1 MKLSFRNRK
10 RLTGLYFVGPWAI
23 AAVFFLIYPLIFT
36 VILSFSE
43 LQNADFSTMGLVGL
57 ENYKRAFIG
66 DVEFLPAFYE
76 VVINTLANTPMIV
89 IFSLL
94 IAMILNR
101 KIVGRGAFRSIFFL
115 PVLLGGGLVFEQI
128 VSRNVDGQSMELAMS
143 VLLPEKLQSYLGP
156 EITGYINSFFSRIT
170 LVLWK
175 SGVQIV
181 IALSGLQSI
190 SPSLYEAARVDGAT
204 EWEMFWKITLM
215 MMSPIILLNA
225 VYTIVISLTED
236 NSVVSYITKQAFN
249 TSPVQFEFSA
259 AMGCIYLLF
268 TLITVLLVF
277 AVLRP
282 FIKRVQ
288 QV

>member
-10 RLTGLYFVGPWAI
+10 KMTGLMFVGPWAV
-23 AAVFFLIYPLIFT
+23 AAMFFLVYPLIFT

-43 LQNADFSTMGLVGL
+43 LKNADFSTMGLVGFD
-57 ENYKRAFIG
+57 NYKQAFVS

-76 VVINTLANTPMIV
+76 VLVDTAVNTPMIV
-89 IFSLL
+89 IFSLI
-94 IAMILNR
+94 IAIILNR
-101 KIVGRGAFRSIFFL
+101 EMPGKGIFRSIFFL

-128 VSRNVDGQSMELAMS
+128 ICRNVDGQSMDLAMS

-156 EITGYINSFFSRIT
+156 DITGYINSFFSRIT

-204 EWEMFWKITLM
+204 EWEMFWKITLV

-225 VYTIVISLTED
+225 VYTIIISLTEN
-236 NSVVSYITKQAFN
+236 NSVVSYITKQAFD

-259 AMGCIYLLF
+259 AMGCIYFLF
-268 TLITVLLVF
+268 TLLVVLLVF